1 LRLKNGAAIAPFF
14 AFRVFGIRS
23 LNLNYK
29 SRRIR
34 LLNIVTFGLA
44 GKIARKAELY
54 ADAMLCESCHFYS
67 IWNRIPNE
75 SLDALYIDYRAAD
88 YDSDREQYEPGY
100 IKNISDKIGK
110 QEEAKS
116 RLAHQAE
123 YFKVIESAGV
133 FKASD
138 VRCALDWGG
147 RWQIS
152 SSV

>member
-1 LRLKNGAAIAPFF
+1 
-14 AFRVFGIRS
+14 
-23 LNLNYK
+23 LNYK
-29 SRRIR
+29 SRRNR

-116 RLAHQAE
+116 RLVHQAE

-147 RWQIS
+147 QMADFFLGLSRVQKDLFMKYRIS
-152 SSV
+152 SQSVMWFP